1 MAVEVLGDG
10 DDVVLVHGALS
21 WGRDTFAAQLP
32 LADRVRLHVV
42 DRRGYVAAGPPV
54 EGAVGWPVD
63 VPDLVALL
71 EELGGA
77 HLVGHSYGGVDALI
91 VAGQRPDLVRSLVVV
106 EPPVYDLADDAEVTA
121 LAARIGEVF
130 ARGPQLTPE
139 EFYAQWSALVLGLHD
154 RVVQYA
160 VHHWTPEHRAA
171 ADATRFE
178 ALPTASPVRWEGVHE
193 IAQRVVVSSGWPT
206 EHRRAATRPE
216 GALGARAFQLAAAGV
231 ARLAGTEIVRFDG
244 SGHTPQLTEPEAF
257 DDLLLRTWVAAD

>member
-1 MAVEVLGDG
+1 MAVEVLGAG
-10 DDVVLVHGALS
+10 EDVVLVHGALS
-21 WGRDTFAAQLP
+21 WGRDTFAAQLH
-32 LADRVRLHVV
+32 LADHARLHVV

-54 EGAVGWPVD
+54 EGEVGWPVD

-71 EELGGA
+71 EDLGGA
-77 HLVGHSYGGVDALI
+77 HVVGHSYGGVDALM
-91 VAGQRPDLVRSLVVV
+91 VAGERPELVRSLVVV
-106 EPPVYDLADDAEVTA
+106 EPPVYDLADDAEVSA

-130 ARGPQLTPE
+130 ERGPGLSPD
-139 EFYAQWSALVLGLHD
+139 EFYAQWAALVLGLHD

-178 ALPTASPVRWEGVHE
+178 ALPTAEPVRWDGVRAV
-193 IAQRVVVSSGWPT
+193 AQRVVVSGGWPT

-216 GALGARAFQLAAAGV
+216 GALGARAFQRAAEGVAARAGV
-231 ARLAGTEIVRFDG
+231 DVVRFDG

-257 DDLLLRTWVAAD
+257 DDLLLRTWAAAG